1 MAFLPGPA
9 SPELGI
15 YVTLHQNVPLRGR
28 ISHLEDGDAARAAPA
43 ALRVSSGS
51 YCEKPWLGR
60 EKPKRGGEGLLLPSE
75 EKEEEKRKN
84 IVICVFINRQFF
96 TQCSAIALE
105 MEMLG

>member
-28 ISHLEDGDAARAAPA
+28 ISHLEDGDAMRAAPA
-43 ALRVSSGS
+43 ALRESSGS

-60 EKPKRGGEGLLLPSE
+60 EKPKRAGKGLVLPSE
-75 EKEEEKRKN
+75 GKEEEKRQNSPWLWLQQK
-84 IVICVFINRQFF
+84 
-96 TQCSAIALE
+96 
-105 MEMLG
+105 